1 MSGLNRSM
9 HASYWGS
16 SAYFRAW
23 QTSRNFR
30 KALGQ
35 LLPQSCFAVTSIFVL
50 QTLKPLLGP
59 CSLQQLL
66 SWNPQKQ
73 ARSCSCSIKKTL
85 DSDQGAWR
93 SAIQL

>member
-1 MSGLNRSM
+1 MSGLKRSM
-9 HASYWGS
+9 QASYWGS

-35 LLPQSCFAVTSIFVL
+35 LLLQSCFAVTFIFVL
-50 QTLKPLLGP
+50 QTWKPLLGP

-66 SWNPQKQ
+66 SGILEEH
-73 ARSCSCSIKKTL
+73 AGSCNCPAGEAPCSNHPG
-85 DSDQGAWR
+85 S
-93 SAIQL
+93 S